1 MVAVLTVRIADPSKI
16 VTGFNRCV
24 FSLRPKTTKPPHLT
38 GGVQMRRLYCLA
50 GATFREEV
58 AVLLINWCGGGTLP
72 GETAPHVSKLHWVD
86 AVLYCQI
93 FSGLLQ
99 FLQHGSGS
107 VSRDAG
113 IDIAI
118 SGNIPRPDINRHK
131 GVFTC
136 PCGMRQA
143 GRVIRPLS

>member
-1 MVAVLTVRIADPSKI
+1 
-16 VTGFNRCV
+16 
-24 FSLRPKTTKPPHLT
+24 
-38 GGVQMRRLYCLA
+38 MRRLYCLA

-72 GETAPHVSKLHWVD
+72 GETAPHTANLCKD
-86 AVLYCQI
+86 YADLYCQI

-99 FLQHGSGS
+99 ILQHGSGS

-113 IDIAI
+113 VDIAI

>member
-1 MVAVLTVRIADPSKI
+1 
-16 VTGFNRCV
+16 
-24 FSLRPKTTKPPHLT
+24 
-38 GGVQMRRLYCLA
+38 MRRLYCLA

-58 AVLLINWCGGGTLP
+58 VVLLINWCGGGTLP
-72 GETAPHVSKLHWVD
+72 GETAPHIGKLRWVD

-93 FSGLLQ
+93 FFGLLQ
-99 FLQHGSGS
+99 FLQHGPGS

-118 SGNIPRPDINRHK
+118 SGNFPRPDINRHK

-143 GRVIRPLS
+143 GRMIRPLS

>member
-1 MVAVLTVRIADPSKI
+1 MVAVLAVRIADPSKI

-24 FSLRPKTTKPPHLT
+24 FSLRPKTKPPHLT
-38 GGVQMRRLYCLA
+38 GGVQMRRLCYLA
-50 GATFREEV
+50 DATFREEV
-58 AVLLINWCGGGTLP
+58 VVPLINWRGVRTLRENCSPLNKVCCGRCSLLP
-72 GETAPHVSKLHWVD
+72 NFYWCA
-86 AVLYCQI
+86 AVL
-93 FSGLLQ
+93 
-99 FLQHGSGS
+99 QHRSSS

-113 IDIAI
+113 INITF

>member
-1 MVAVLTVRIADPSKI
+1 
-16 VTGFNRCV
+16 
-24 FSLRPKTTKPPHLT
+24 
-38 GGVQMRRLYCLA
+38 MRRLSCLA

-58 AVLLINWCGGGTLP
+58 AVLLINLVWGGTLP
-72 GETAPHVSKLHWVD
+72 GETASHNHYIYWVH

-93 FSGLLQ
+93 FGGLLQ

-113 IDIAI
+113 INIAI

-136 PCGMRQA
+136 PCGMRQV

>member
-72 GETAPHVSKLHWVD
+72 GETAPHYNKVCWVD

-93 FSGLLQ
+93 FIGLLQ
-99 FLQHGSGS
+99 FLQHRSSS

-113 IDIAI
+113 INITI

-136 PCGMRQA
+136 PCGMRQT

>member
-1 MVAVLTVRIADPSKI
+1 
-16 VTGFNRCV
+16 
-24 FSLRPKTTKPPHLT
+24 
-38 GGVQMRRLYCLA
+38 MRRPCCLA

-58 AVLLINWCGGGTLP
+58 AVLLINWCGGCTLP
-72 GETAPHVSKLHWVD
+72 GETAPHTNKLCKDYVD
-86 AVLYCQI
+86 LYCQI

-99 FLQHGSGS
+99 FLQRGSGS

-113 IDIAI
+113 IDIPI

-136 PCGMRQA
+136 LCGMRQA